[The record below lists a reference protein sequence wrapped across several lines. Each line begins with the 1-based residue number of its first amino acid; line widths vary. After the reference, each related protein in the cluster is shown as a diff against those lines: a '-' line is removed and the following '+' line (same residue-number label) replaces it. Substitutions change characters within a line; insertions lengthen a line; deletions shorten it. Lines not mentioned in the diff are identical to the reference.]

1 MRTIISLLG
10 CFFIAAFTLTQAQ
23 TQQQL
28 EQTLEEFRKVLIEPT
43 EEELLELTAKDLD
56 YWHSSG
62 NYEDQETFIATLLSG
77 KSDFV
82 TLSFSDQ
89 KIKLHDQT
97 AIVHHILEAKTND
110 SGKPGKVKIGNLL
123 VWQWQKDR
131 WKLIARQAYKLK

>member
-28 EQTLEEFRKVLIEPT
+28 EQTVEEFRKVLIEPT

-123 VWQWQKDR
+123 VWQWQNNR

>member
-1 MRTIISLLG
+1 MKTIISLVG
-10 CFFIAAFTLTQAQ
+10 CFFIAAFTFTQAQ
-23 TQQQL
+23 TEQQL
-28 EQTLEEFRKVLIEPT
+28 KQTVEEFRKVLIEPT

-97 AIVHHILEAKTND
+97 AIVHHVLEAKTND
-110 SGKPGKVKIGNLL
+110 SGKPGEVKIGNLL
-123 VWQWQKDR
+123 VWQWQKNR

>member
-1 MRTIISLLG
+1 MKTIISLVG
-10 CFFIAAFTLTQAQ
+10 CFFIAAFTFTQAQ
-23 TQQQL
+23 TEQQL
-28 EQTLEEFRKVLIEPT
+28 KQTVEEFRKVLMEPT

-82 TLSFSDQ
+82 TLGFSDQ

-110 SGKPGKVKIGNLL
+110 SGKPGEVKIGNLL
-123 VWQWQKDR
+123 VWQ
-131 WKLIARQAYKLK
+131 